1 MARLPAF
8 LLTWRWPAFG
18 LVMLA
23 FVLTFVLAIGLA
35 PTHLLRLARIAGL
48 RPSLRGPPAPA

>member
-1 MARLPAF
+1 MARLLAF
-8 LLTWRWPAFG
+8 RLARRWLAFG
-18 LVMLA
+18 LV
-23 FVLTFVLAIGLA
+23 VLTVVLAAVLAIGLA